1 MTIEIRHV
9 EPDEFEAYLDAG
21 STAFLERPDLERASA
36 SLRSTWQ
43 PDRTWA
49 AFDAG
54 RLCGTLRSWPTEL
67 TVPGG
72 AWLPT
77 AVVSFATVLPTHR
90 RRGILSQLIAAEHA
104 AIRERGEPL
113 GALYASEYPIYA
125 RYGYGP
131 ACRIATWT
139 LDTMATGFHGP
150 DPGGVELMRAD
161 ERARDQVRDLY
172 EQCRVRQPGEVRRV
186 EVRWDDDLGLRE
198 SPWGPAWKGFLAL
211 RRDASGRPDGYAR
224 YRIEEQWEHLQ
235 PRGVLTIDDLHAVT
249 DEAYAALW
257 RYLASIDLV
266 RSVVAGGRSPS
277 ERLPW
282 LLTNARA
289 AVPSLVGDGMWL
301 RPFDVARAL
310 AARRYEASG
319 ACVLEVVDAGPG
331 RSSSRLELEAGPDGA
346 RCEPVN
352 RSPDLTLPVGALGA
366 AYLGGTRLR
375 DATVTAGVDEHRA
388 GALAALDRLLRTAD
402 EPWCSTHL

>member
-9 EPDEFEAYLDAG
+9 EPDEFDTFLDAG
-21 STAFLERPDLERASA
+21 MTAFLDRPDLERVSA
-36 SLRSTWQ
+36 ALRPTWQ
-43 PDRTWA
+43 PERTWA

-72 AWLPT
+72 ARLPT
-77 AVVSFATVLPTHR
+77 TVVSFAGVLPTHR
-90 RRGILSQLIAAEHA
+90 RRGILSRLIAAEHA

-113 GALYASEYPIYA
+113 GALYATEYPIYG

-139 LDTMATGFHGP
+139 LDPMATGFHGS
-150 DPGGVELMRAD
+150 DPGGVELVPPN
-161 ERARDQVRDLY
+161 ERARDQLKDLY
-172 EQCRVRQPGEVRRV
+172 EQCRARQVGEIRRL

-198 SPWGPAWKGFLAL
+198 SPWVPPWKGFVAV
-211 RRDASGRPDGYAR
+211 RRDGSGRPDGYAR
-224 YRIEEQWEHLQ
+224 YRTESQWEQLQ
-235 PRGVLTIDDLHAVT
+235 PRAVLTVDDLHAVT

-257 RYLASIDLV
+257 RYLAGVDLV

-289 AVPSLVGDGMWL
+289 AAVSLVGDGMWL

-319 ACVLEVVDAGPG
+319 ACVIEVVDAELSGP
-331 RSSSRLELEAGPDGA
+331 SPRLELEAGPEGA
-346 RCEPVN
+346 RCEPTD
-352 RSPDLTLPVGALGA
+352 RPPDLTLPVAALGA

-375 DATVTAGVDEHRA
+375 DAAVSTGADEHRP
-388 GALAALDRLLRTAD
+388 GALGALDRLLRTAD